1 MIAKCKYKLADN
13 SLKFNNIEELYKYLD
28 ETKEYANIED
38 VIYSKEASA
47 QDIQEENLRKIKQIN
62 LKFLRMQKLLLSA
75 M

>member
-28 ETKEYANIED
+28 ETKEYAGIED

-47 QDIQEENLRKIKQIN
+47 YDIQEDNLRKTKQI
-62 LKFLRMQKLLLSA
+62 
-75 M
+75 

>member
-28 ETKEYANIED
+28 ETKEYASIED

-47 QDIQEENLRKIKQIN
+47 QDIQEEKI
-62 LKFLRMQKLLLSA
+62 LHHRMYNPLL
-75 M
+75 

>member
-28 ETKEYANIED
+28 ETKEYASIED

-47 QDIQEENLRKIKQIN
+47 
-62 LKFLRMQKLLLSA
+62 
-75 M
+75 